1 MIQTST
7 DNSSKGAATHRNPT
21 ITLEFK

>member
-21 ITLEFK
+21 ITLQFK